1 MLALIGLQVI
11 SIVADGASNN
21 RKFFRMHKISR
32 FQCSGITYKA
42 PNITKPG
49 SFVYFIADPPH
60 LIKTVR
66 NAWYNSQANGSRSLV
81 VCILILFVYVYIFLQ
96 NKGKEIK
103 WAHLVELAEKASSDT
118 GLYISKK
125 LKREHLKLTSYSR
138 MNVRLAV
145 QVNYAILLKCV
156 YIEILGFELICC

>member
-1 MLALIGLQVI
+1 MP
-11 SIVADGASNN
+11 
-21 RKFFRMHKISR
+21 
-32 FQCSGITYKA
+32 GITLRQMDHAVWWY
-42 PNITKPG
+42 
-49 SFVYFIADPPH
+49 VYLHCLFI
-60 LIKTVR
+60 
-66 NAWYNSQANGSRSLV
+66 
-81 VCILILFVYVYIFLQ
+81 YVYIFLQ

-118 GLYISKK
+118 DLYISKK

-138 MNVRLAV
+138 MNARLAV